1 MSRCK
6 ICDRVQVSD
15 DQYNNI
21 PKDEIEHLCLS
32 EWDKQQC
39 YSEAVDWQEK
49 YQDLLV
55 NFKNL
60 DKYNDVL
67 YRCFHQARRI
77 RNSGYDGEFIGEV
90 TKDLFVAIASVE
102 RFEDELYATRKKEG
116 TNN

>member
-1 MSRCK
+1 M
-6 ICDRVQVSD
+6 
-15 DQYNNI
+15 
-21 PKDEIEHLCLS
+21 PEDEGEHLCWGNWS
-32 EWDKQQC
+32 KAQC
-39 YSEAVDWQEK
+39 EQEAVDWYKK

-77 RNSGYDGEFIGEV
+77 RNSGHDGEFIGEV

-116 TNN
+116 PNN